1 MAKIIKNQK
10 VADAIRAVAENG
22 IISPE
27 KVVLAAK
34 PKNSP
39 LHEFFDWDDGDA
51 AFQWRLHQARNLIR
65 VVVEVEELPD
75 RTFRDVR
82 VFVSLSSDRNKD
94 GGYRIMAE
102 VLTDERRTKEM
113 LEDALRELLS
123 FRKKYEMLKE
133 LASIFKAIDK
143 LPLIKKM
150 KR

>member
-1 MAKIIKNQK
+1 MERTIKDPK
-10 VADAIRAVAENG
+10 VADAIRSVAEDG
-22 IISPE
+22 IIAPE

-39 LHEFFDWDDGDA
+39 LHDFFDWDDGDA

-75 RTFRDVR
+75 KTFRDVR

-102 VLTDERRTKEM
+102 VLTDEERIKEM
-113 LEDALRELLS
+113 LEDVLRELMG
-123 FRKKYEMLKE
+123 FRNKYKMLKE
-133 LASIFKAIDK
+133 LASVFKAIDK
-143 LPLIKKM
+143 LPLIKRM
-150 KR
+150 KK